1 MVFRRFQGVS
11 KCDIGL
17 KWVNMTLSSI
27 LTMIINP
34 DALEILPTGKTY
46 FPKLSKF
53 NFTFPGTLCTCSFSA
68 WGGGG
73 LG

>member
-1 MVFRRFQGVS
+1 
-11 KCDIGL
+11 
-17 KWVNMTLSSI
+17 MTLSSI

-53 NFTFPGTLCTCSFSA
+53 DFTFPGTLCNCSFSA

-73 LG
+73 VRVKGLRCMPNNIYETLS